1 MDTVKNNLV
10 FEVVPG
16 KETTRRLLAFQDS
29 FRGFLD
35 GSEFMATKCPPAQDS
50 FDFLSSAVEGKDE
63 AQKME
68 AAMCNARKM
77 ARECSLQTI
86 GSYQPYD
93 VADPNTWNRKQKKKK
108 RRESAGLLSA
118 PVSNRPT
125 QEKEFH
131 TASSEMVAASTG
143 QKNRRASAPTS
154 SLYAFDQEPKNDS
167 TKEGRKIKDDRRSGR
182 KSLHRSYSP
191 SRNASG
197 KREKRSRR
205 VPKATKISD
214 NEVHDAP
221 QDCQSEGNDVAI
233 NLDCASL
240 IASSSW
246 TNEDTINLRFD
257 DLHLTHEDRSPE
269 TRKRSEREV
278 YRSDQSMSVCS
289 KTSKENECHSSQPS
303 SAESSAMLQ
312 LELKEKMLQERLVET
327 ARRLSALN
335 KEKRFLH
342 HESNTAPTSITDLC
356 RHMTSSE
363 PADVNLKA
371 ERRRQ
376 SYSTQSPVA
385 ASSADAPNG
394 RTNLWGVRRQSCDV

>member
-1 MDTVKNNLV
+1 MDTVKNNLG
-10 FEVVPG
+10 FEVVPR
-16 KETTRRLLAFQDS
+16 KETTRILLAFQDS

-35 GSEFMATKCPPAQDS
+35 GSEFMATNCPPAQDS
-50 FDFLSSAVEGKDE
+50 FDFLSSVVEAKDE

-154 SLYAFDQEPKNDS
+154 SLYACDQEPKADS
-167 TKEGRKIKDDRRSGR
+167 TKEDGRKIKDGRRSGR

-205 VPKATKISD
+205 VPKATTISD

-240 IASSSW
+240 

-269 TRKRSEREV
+269 TRKRSELEV
-278 YRSDQSMSVCS
+278 YRSDQSISVCS

-327 ARRLSALN
+327 ARRLSAL
-335 KEKRFLH
+335 KKKKRFLH
-342 HESNTAPTSITDLC
+342 HDSNTAPTSMTDLC
-356 RHMTSSE
+356 RRMTSSK

-385 ASSADAPNG
+385 ASSADASNG
-394 RTNLWGVRRQSCDV
+394 RTSLWGVRRQSCDV